1 LYRSAT
7 TRPAVSNAGNVA
19 CEEISHGGGRRGRL
33 LPVLRS
39 GGDRDASGRR
49 TRAAPWIS

>member
-19 CEEISHGGGRRGRL
+19 CEEISHGGGGE
-33 LPVLRS
+33 
-39 GGDRDASGRR
+39 GDFF
-49 TRAAPWIS
+49 PC